1 MKDFFA
7 ALQQEILGVVTFQ
20 TLASV
25 ATAMAK
31 IDEVPTRPTLRT
43 LAEVTGLGV
52 STVSQALRDNPEIA
66 EETRKRVKLAAQ
78 QAGYRP
84 DRAGVR
90 LRTGKTNVITLILNT
105 DGTSMGLVEQM
116 VYGISE
122 VLAATPYH
130 LVVTPYELNDPM
142 APVRYVVENR
152 LADGVIISRTQPDDQ
167 RVRYMLDNHVP
178 FTTHGRTNCGI
189 EHAYHDYDNEIFA
202 KLAVEKLAARGRK
215 RIAHLK
221 PPPGLSYYD
230 HSMLGFAN
238 AIHALGLTEFPTAQ
252 LNIDTSYDDVRSF
265 TRSIV
270 QANDAPDGYVSQS
283 ELTTMALVSGLEEMG
298 QTVGKDFDVVT
309 KQCSPFMPWFRP
321 EIIMINEDHKLAGR
335 ALATAVLGAIAGQD
349 VKTLQTLVAP

>member
-1 MKDFFA
+1 
-7 ALQQEILGVVTFQ
+7 
-20 TLASV
+20 
-25 ATAMAK
+25 MAK
-31 IDEVPTRPTLRT
+31 IDEAPTRPTLRT

-122 VLAATPYH
+122 VLSTTPYH

-152 LADGVIISRTQPDDQ
+152 LADGIIISRTQPDDQ
-167 RVRYMLDNHVP
+167 RVRYMVDNRLP
-178 FTTHGRTNCGI
+178 FATHGRTNCGI
-189 EHAYHDYDNEIFA
+189 EHAYHDYDNEVFA

-215 RIAHLK
+215 NIAHLK

-238 AIHALGLTEFPTAQ
+238 SVHALGLTEFPTPQ
-252 LNIDTSYDDVRSF
+252 LNIDTSYEEVRSF
-265 TRSIV
+265 TRSIIE
-270 QANDAPDGYVSQS
+270 ANDAPDGYVSQS

-298 QTVGKDFDVVT
+298 QTVGKDFDIVT

-335 ALATAVLGAIAGQD
+335 ALAHAVLGAIVGKD
-349 VKTLQTLVAP
+349 VKTLQSLVAP

>member
-1 MKDFFA
+1 
-7 ALQQEILGVVTFQ
+7 
-20 TLASV
+20 
-25 ATAMAK
+25 MANN
-31 IDEVPTRPTLRT
+31 EEPTSRPTLRT
-43 LAEVTGLGV
+43 LAQITGLGV

-66 EETRKRVKLAAQ
+66 EETKRRVKLAAQ

-122 VLAATPYH
+122 VLAGTPYH

-152 LADGVIISRTQPDDQ
+152 LADGVIISRTKPDDQ

-202 KLAVEKLAARGRK
+202 KLAVEKLAERGRK

-238 AIHALGLTEFPTAQ
+238 AIHAQALTEFPTSQ
-252 LNIDTSYDDVRSF
+252 LNIDTSYEDVRKF
-265 TRSIV
+265 TKSIIE
-270 QANDAPDGYVSQS
+270 ANDAPDGYVSQS

-309 KQCSPFMPWFRP
+309 KQYSPFMPWFRP
-321 EIIMINEDHKLAGR
+321 AIMMISEDHKLAGR
-335 ALATAVLGAIAGQD
+335 QLAKAVLGAIEGKD
-349 VKTLQTLVAP
+349 VKTLQSLVAPSSTD

>member
-1 MKDFFA
+1 
-7 ALQQEILGVVTFQ
+7 
-20 TLASV
+20 
-25 ATAMAK
+25 MAK
-31 IDEVPTRPTLRT
+31 TEDQNIRPTLRT
-43 LAEVTGLGV
+43 LAQITGLGV

-66 EETRKRVKLAAQ
+66 EETRRRVKLAAQ

-122 VLAATPYH
+122 VLSDTAYH

-152 LADGVIISRTQPDDQ
+152 LADGIIISRTQPDDQ
-167 RVRYMLDNHVP
+167 RVRYMIDNHVS
-178 FTTHGRTNCGI
+178 FATHGRTNCGI

-202 KLAVEKLAARGRK
+202 RLAVEKLNARGRK
-215 RIAHLK
+215 NIAHLK

-238 AIHALGLTEFPTAQ
+238 AIHAHGLTEYPTAQ
-252 LNIDTSYDDVRSF
+252 LNIDTSYEEVRNF
-265 TRSIV
+265 MRNVITAR
-270 QANDAPDGYVSQS
+270 DAPDGYVSQS

-321 EIIMINEDHKLAGR
+321 EIIMINEDHKHAGR
-335 ALATAVLGAIAGQD
+335 ELAKAVLGAIEGKD
-349 VKTLQTLVAP
+349 VKSLQSLVAPSVVS